1 MTSRGRPGE
10 AGRLVAIAVKAVA
23 LITIYAVYGVL
34 QERIMKGHYDKPFS
48 TDAESFDG
56 KFSSAPFLVLCNR
69 LVSLITGL
77 LLVQLRPPT
86 SDSLLPSPADSP
98 MVANLP
104 PWLSRLKPASPLAY
118 YARVALFNN
127 AATLS
132 QYTSL
137 AYLSFTT
144 VTLGKSAKMV
154 PVLILGYVGYGKRYK
169 QREWIGVTVIMFGIW
184 AYLVLLPE
192 VPMSEAENK
201 KAAATN
207 WMGLACLLAYLFFDG
222 LTSTTQERLF
232 KKANIGKPLLFG
244 LSGAVMDQMVR
255 SKYLCPCNSLTL
267 STDLGKSVFFT
278 HRSCDAFPRP
288 IILDSFNK
296 TCHGFSGPPVS
307 YHDA

>member
-1 MTSRGRPGE
+1 MTSQGGPGE
-10 AGRLVAIAVKAVA
+10 DGRVVAITIKAVV

-48 TDAESFDG
+48 TNLESFDG

-86 SDSLLPSPADSP
+86 LDSLLPLPADSLI
-98 MVANLP
+98 VTNLP

-118 YARVALFNN
+118 YARVAFLNN

-144 VTLGKSAKMV
+144 LTLGKSAKMV
-154 PVLILGYVGYGKRYK
+154 PILILGYVGYGKRYK
-169 QREWIGVTVIMFGIW
+169 QREWIGVTVIIFGIW
-184 AYLVLLPE
+184 EYLVLLPE
-192 VPMSEAENK
+192 VPMSETENK

-207 WMGLACLLAYLFFDG
+207 WMGWACLLAYLFFDG

-232 KKANIGKPLLFG
+232 KKVNISKPLLLG

-255 SKYLCPCNSLTL
+255 FKI
-267 STDLGKSVFFT
+267 SVLQF
-278 HRSCDAFPRP
+278 A
-288 IILDSFNK
+288 DSFYRF
-296 TCHGFSGPPVS
+296 G
-307 YHDA
+307 